1 MKLLSMEKINEKVTF
16 IALGLFLLL
25 VLILIVVA
33 MNQQNRDREGSAN
46 LGTDASEATSEANT
60 GALTRPPLQYDEN
73 LTRELTGAVL
83 MRGPDGTYLRVD
95 VKDVGIVSVGI
106 TPETVIFNGETESTF
121 DAIGPFSRVVMEV
134 ISLEDTQPYDFLAK
148 SIRVQG
154 ADTIP
159 EEAHLD
165 KGAEMIRLVE

>member
-1 MKLLSMEKINEKVTF
+1 MEKINEKVTF

-33 MNQQNRDREGSAN
+33 MNQQNRNQEGGAN
-46 LGTDASEATSEANT
+46 LGTDVSESTPKADTDAP
-60 GALTRPPLQYDEN
+60 TRQPLQYDEN
-73 LTRELTGAVL
+73 LTRELAGVVL
-83 MRGPDGTYLRVD
+83 MRGSDGTYLRVD
-95 VKDVGIVSVGI
+95 VQDVGIVSVGI
-106 TPETVIFNGETESTF
+106 RPETVILSGETASTF

-134 ISLEDTQPYDFLAK
+134 FSLEDTQPYDFLAK

-154 ADTIP
+154 AVTIP
-159 EEAHLD
+159 EEVHLD